1 MKLAFRV
8 SCLTLAL
15 AASSAALVGMQP
27 ATAEPVIDRALS
39 GVDFV
44 KKGACGYLRVN
55 FNIRIRYVSHFP
67 ADRGEQLKISLRGL
81 DLGAVQGLTGVGR
94 EGVRPPENKF
104 VGVRSIEFQSN
115 VGEGPLLLIQFAQSV
130 AYQIGQG
137 EDFQSIVIAIG
148 GKDAAK
154 ACKPVYP
161 QAAVPQAVSVPDAP
175 PTPPP
180 ARDMA
185 APRKPDGDMTRRDG
199 NNAARLLADARDA
212 LTASDPERAVKNLTA
227 ILSYPENPQSAQA
240 QELLGVAR
248 QRMGDKPQARAE
260 FEEYLKRYPNGDAA
274 ERVRQRLD
282 ALVTAEKPPAEK
294 LPESGGRG
302 GSSERTK
309 EPGPTVLS
317 VNGSVSS
324 FYTRDQGIR
333 TFQDPTLPPVL
344 NRDPADAAI
353 YSDTLI
359 SNIDFNAM
367 WGNDRFKTK
376 FRFSGAEEN
385 NFSGDRGDIAS
396 VSALYAD
403 TSIKDWNFQTRVGRQ
418 TANSGGVLGRFDGAT
433 ASVGVMEGV
442 KVSAVAGSPVVS
454 RVDMPFKEDKYF
466 YGGSVNVALGKG
478 FDTTFYG
485 IQQEAEGHLD
495 RQAVGSEFRYF
506 DTNKTAFGAAD
517 YDVYFG
523 QLNLATLNTTWTM
536 PDKSV
541 ISAAGDYRRAPFLST
556 WNALMSQPYGS
567 LKELY
572 QHYTRSQID
581 QMALDRTATAKSA
594 TVGYSVPLSKSLQL
608 SLDATWSNISATGG
622 TDAINGNPA
631 IPAGVSTGDEFYY
644 SAQLTGNDFLS
655 TGDIWVL
662 GLRYVDRQAS
672 DTYAVDMNVRY
683 PITEDWRVNPRIR
696 LAYETG
702 PNIEDYQVQPSLLLN
717 YAIAKNLNFEV
728 EGGTKWQ
735 WTTQGTA
742 NAKEFE
748 YYFTVGLRYDF
759 NIDDVLHKTD
769 LRSELWR
776 K

>member
-8 SCLTLAL
+8 SRLTLAL
-15 AASSAALVGMQP
+15 AASSIILVGAQS
-27 ATAEPVIDRALS
+27 TRAEPVIDRALS

-44 KKGACGYLRVN
+44 KKGACGYLKVN

-67 ADRGEQLKISLRGL
+67 ADRGDQLKISLRGL
-81 DLGAVQGLTGVGR
+81 DLGAAQGLTGLGR
-94 EGVRPPENKF
+94 EGLRPPENKF
-104 VGVRSIEFQSN
+104 VGIRSIEFQSN
-115 VGEGPLLLIQFAQSV
+115 IGEGPLLLIHFAQPV
-130 AYQIGQG
+130 AYQIGQ
-137 EDFQSIVIAIG
+137 SVVIAIG

-161 QAAVPQAVSVPDAP
+161 QTASAGDA
-175 PTPPP
+175 TPAPSP
-180 ARDMA
+180 ARDVVTPKKA
-185 APRKPDGDMTRRDG
+185 DGDMTRRDG
-199 NNAARLLADARDA
+199 HSVERLMADAKDA
-212 LTASDPERAVKNLTA
+212 LTAGDPERAIRNLTA

-248 QRMGDKPQARAE
+248 QRLGDKAQARAE
-260 FEEYLKRYPNGDAA
+260 YEEYLRRYPKGDAID
-274 ERVRQRLD
+274 RVRQRLD
-282 ALVTAEKPPAEK
+282 GLVTAEKPPAEK
-294 LPESGGRG
+294 LQESSGRG

-317 VNGSVSS
+317 VNGSISS

-344 NRDPADAAI
+344 NRDPADVAI

-359 SNIDFNAM
+359 SNIDFNAI

-385 NFSGDRGDIAS
+385 NFSGNRGDISS
-396 VSALYAD
+396 VSALYMD
-403 TSIKDWNFQTRVGRQ
+403 TSVKDWNFSTKIGRQ
-418 TANSGGVLGRFDGAT
+418 TSNTGGVLGRFDGAVAT
-433 ASVGVMEGV
+433 LGVMDGV
-442 KVSAVAGSPVVS
+442 KVSAVAGSPVAS
-454 RVDMPFKEDKYF
+454 RVDMPFKDDKYF
-466 YGGSVNVALGKG
+466 YGGSINIAPWKG

-485 IQQEAEGHLD
+485 VQQEAQGHLD
-495 RQAVGSEFRYF
+495 RQSVGTEFRYF

-523 QLNLATLNTTWTM
+523 QLNLATLNTSWTL

-541 ISAAGDYRRAPFLST
+541 ISASADYRRAPFLMS

-572 QHYTRSQID
+572 QHYTHAQID
-581 QMALDRTATAKSA
+581 QMALDRTAVSKSA
-594 TVGYSVPLSKSLQL
+594 TVGYTVPLSKSLQL
-608 SLDATWSNISATGG
+608 SLDATWSNISATGA
-622 TDAINGNPA
+622 TDMINGNPA

-644 SAQLTGNDFLS
+644 SAQLTGNDLLTS
-655 TGDIWVL
+655 GDIWVL
-662 GLRYVDRQAS
+662 GMRYVNRQAS
-672 DTYAVDMNVRY
+672 DTYAVDMNFRY
-683 PITEDWRVNPRIR
+683 PITEDWRVNPRLR
-696 LAYETG
+696 LAYEIG
-702 PNIEDYQVQPSLLLN
+702 PNIEDYQIQPSLLIN
-717 YAIAKNLNFEV
+717 YAIAKNLSFEV

-735 WTTQGTA
+735 WTTQGTS
-742 NAKEFE
+742 NAKELE

-759 NIDDVLHKTD
+759 SIDDVLNKTD
-769 LRSELWR
+769 LKSDLWR